1 MDIYT
6 RFDLPPPPPPSIFS
20 RDHGPGRAR
29 FPEFSSV
36 DEVRLFIFRIV
47 VWPDTK
53 DAYVTLPIQVAYLL
67 LLGGYG
73 SYVILRKIA
82 DQSWWLFRVC
92 PRRNGNVIIPHT
104 HNTWT
109 LIIGFYG
116 MLLCMLYLAIFAY
129 YIKDEPLAHRG
140 LIFTLLWTPIPF
152 ASYYQA
158 WAISYADIDGRAA
171 SFASGGSNLAA
182 SHRKRKQVPAWLVNW
197 TWALLPFISIGSV
210 LNTALLSDQQW
221 ETARHGWYQWRSTY
235 ANATEISREMLLDAQ
250 DIWTSELRGAHFYTI
265 GNIIWIVNLVGGGT
279 LHVTLAG
286 LLIFRLRRHLQTQRV
301 LHDSVL
307 SPTKAQNPSRLELG
321 NPNSE
326 LNHNRSALSGNE
338 GSLPLSPS
346 TPSSSWSR
354 EENRPN
360 GPTAVSPSADAGSSQ
375 RKAGPAQIF
384 SRLFNKTECNTD
396 ATKRFFPPVKPSKI
410 VTTVPTRRAE
420 KVLFYFIIQSLTV
433 CTAAAIFLFILLYFT
448 IGCVPMLEAGRPDI
462 LHNVAWHAI
471 MVNTFLCGTATI
483 ISSTHTYFEDTFAA
497 LMNGELPASILAGN
511 ALTRPRVQQP
521 SLQEHGRTRSS
532 PTAFTQ
538 GTATPDSGSVNP
550 STVTRELLQLA
561 EK

>member
-1 MDIYT
+1 
-6 RFDLPPPPPPSIFS
+6 
-20 RDHGPGRAR
+20 
-29 FPEFSSV
+29 
-36 DEVRLFIFRIV
+36 
-47 VWPDTK
+47 
-53 DAYVTLPIQVAYLL
+53 
-67 LLGGYG
+67 
-73 SYVILRKIA
+73 
-82 DQSWWLFRVC
+82 
-92 PRRNGNVIIPHT
+92 
-104 HNTWT
+104 
-109 LIIGFYG
+109 
-116 MLLCMLYLAIFAY
+116 
-129 YIKDEPLAHRG
+129 
-140 LIFTLLWTPIPF
+140 
-152 ASYYQA
+152 
-158 WAISYADIDGRAA
+158 
-171 SFASGGSNLAA
+171 
-182 SHRKRKQVPAWLVNW
+182 
-197 TWALLPFISIGSV
+197 
-210 LNTALLSDQQW
+210 
-221 ETARHGWYQWRSTY
+221 
-235 ANATEISREMLLDAQ
+235 
-250 DIWTSELRGAHFYTI
+250 
-265 GNIIWIVNLVGGGT
+265 
-279 LHVTLAG
+279 
-286 LLIFRLRRHLQTQRV
+286 
-301 LHDSVL
+301 
-307 SPTKAQNPSRLELG
+307 ELG